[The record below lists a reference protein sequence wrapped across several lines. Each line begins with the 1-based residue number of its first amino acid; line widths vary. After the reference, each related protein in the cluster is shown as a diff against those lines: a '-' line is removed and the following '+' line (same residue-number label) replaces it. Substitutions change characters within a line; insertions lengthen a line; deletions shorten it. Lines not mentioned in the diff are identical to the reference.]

1 MYDHTQNG
9 ADGASSGRSFVSA
22 LVGSSAGDATM
33 RDVNPSD
40 GDASSAM
47 RSAEAASM
55 RLDRQPSGLSLG
67 VHPSPS
73 LSTSVR
79 TAVFASAPPSAPPSS
94 FFSIIGSSF
103 SFATS
108 SVRTSPDSHRLLA
121 FMSSVTGAVTMLSR
135 SASLRFISR
144 TMSRLL
150 HAAPVCPAH
159 TTPAPPIRSAHA
171 PTTNP
176 PQVSTTSGCAFAPTF
191 PSARSIPSAS
201 YLM

>member
-1 MYDHTQNG
+1 M
-9 ADGASSGRSFVSA
+9 SA
-22 LVGSSAGDATM
+22 LLGSSAGDATM

-40 GDASSAM
+40 GDANRLI

-73 LSTSVR
+73 LSLSPSVR

-94 FFSIIGSSF
+94 FFSSTIGSSF

-108 SVRTSPDSHRLLA
+108 SSVGTSPDSHRLLA

-150 HAAPVCPAH
+150 HVPPVCPAQ
-159 TTPAPPIRSAHA
+159 TAPAPPIRSAHA
-171 PTTNP
+171 PTIKP
-176 PQVSTTSGCAFAPTF
+176 PHVSTTSGCAFAPTF